1 MESQYCCAS
10 MNTYFLFLICI
21 LNFLTFHGGKIKL
34 MSFNFLGLGSTLV
47 IQKAYKVKGH
57 TLVFCSCGS
66 ILAGICFGLRCLNAK
81 GF

>member
-1 MESQYCCAS
+1 
-10 MNTYFLFLICI
+10 
-21 LNFLTFHGGKIKL
+21 

-66 ILAGICFGLRCLNAK
+66 ILAGIYFGLRCLNAK
-81 GF
+81 GFQEDLNSS